1 MTTSSK
7 TSSPLLATLENGIA
21 DLTREPEWKAW
32 LDMQAKLYKYSFFN
46 CVLIAIQR
54 PEATSCA
61 GFRQWQTRHNR
72 VVRNGEK
79 AIWILAPVFKKIKVV
94 VKDETTGEERE
105 ETREVLSFFKSVKV
119 FDLDQTDGPALPEPC
134 NPLQG
139 DDAGLYASLEAY
151 AHQAG
156 YSVAKEAM
164 GSAHGYC
171 NPRSEHIGINDAD
184 SPAQQAKSL
193 AHEIGH
199 AILHGTDFDMSRAD
213 AELEAESVAYIVCQ
227 HFGLDTARYSFEYIT
242 WWQGQAAKDVQ
253 EGLRASGQRI
263 SNAAKKVI
271 AGVENNMVT
280 SAPAAA
286 AAAIPASLF

>member
-1 MTTSSK
+1 MTQ
-7 TSSPLLATLENGIA
+7 LENGIA

-54 PEATSCA
+54 PDATSCA

-72 VVRNGEK
+72 SVRAGEK
-79 AIWILAPVFKKIKVV
+79 AVWILAPIFTKVKVV
-94 VKDETTGEERE
+94 RKDPQTGEEKEVIE
-105 ETREVLSFFKSVKV
+105 ERLSFFKSVKV
-119 FDLDQTDGPALPEPC
+119 FDIAQTDGPALPEPC

-151 AHQAG
+151 ARQAG
-156 YSVAKEAM
+156 YTVAKEAI
-164 GSAHGYC
+164 GGAHGYC
-171 NPRSEHIGINDAD
+171 NPMSEHIGIEVSD

-271 AGVENNMVT
+271 TGVENNMVT
-280 SAPAAA
+280 TTATPAN
-286 AAAIPASLF
+286 LF

>member
-61 GFRQWQTRHNR
+61 GFRQWQVRHNR

-79 AIWILAPVFKKIKVV
+79 AIWILAPVFKKVKVV

-119 FDLDQTDGPALPEPC
+119 FDVDQTDGPALPEPC

-171 NPRSEHIGINDAD
+171 NPASEHIGINDAD

-199 AILHGTDFDMSRAD
+199 AILHGTDFDMARSD

-271 AGVENNMVT
+271 AGVEKNMITT
-280 SAPAAA
+280 SATAPAAT
-286 AAAIPASLF
+286 PANLF

>member
-1 MTTSSK
+1 MSNPNTNSK
-7 TSSPLLATLENGIA
+7 PTNPTLDKLAKGIA
-21 DLTREPEWKAW
+21 ALTTEPAWKAW

-46 CVLIAIQR
+46 CVLISIQR
-54 PEATSCA
+54 PDATACA
-61 GFRQWQTRHNR
+61 GFRQWQKRHDR
-72 VVRNGEK
+72 QVRNGEK
-79 AIWILAPVFKKIKVV
+79 AISILAPIFRKVKV
-94 VKDETTGEERE
+94 MVKDETTGDERE
-105 ETREVLSFFKSVKV
+105 ETREVLAFFKSVNI
-119 FDLDQTDGPALPEPC
+119 FDIDQTDGPDLPEPC

-139 DDAGLYASLEAY
+139 DDAGLYRHLEVFARK
-151 AHQAG
+151 AG
-156 YSVAKEAM
+156 YSVSKEDT
-164 GSAHGYC
+164 GSSHGYC
-171 NPRSEHIGINDAD
+171 NPVTEHIAVNEND

-199 AILHGTDFDMSRAD
+199 AILHGTDMSRAD

-271 AGVENNMVT
+271 AGVDRELD
-280 SAPAAA
+280 AAA
-286 AAAIPASLF
+286 APAPANLF

>member
-1 MTTSSK
+1 MSNSAPK
-7 TSSPLLATLENGIA
+7 TNPLLTQLETGVA
-21 DLTREPEWKAW
+21 ALTNEPEWKAW

-46 CVLIAIQR
+46 CVLISIQR
-54 PEATSCA
+54 PDATACA

-79 AIWILAPVFKKIKVV
+79 ATWILAPIFKKVDVEKTNE
-94 VKDETTGEERE
+94 KTGEKYWTKEDR
-105 ETREVLSFFKSVKV
+105 LAFFKSVKV
-119 FDLDQTDGPALPEPC
+119 FDVSQTDGPDLPEPC
-134 NPLQG
+134 KPLAG

-151 AHQAG
+151 ALQAG
-156 YSVAKEAM
+156 YSVAKEDT
-164 GSAHGYC
+164 GHAHGYC
-171 NPRSEHIGINDAD
+171 NPVAQHIAVNENDA
-184 SPAQQAKSL
+184 PAQQAKSL

-199 AILHGTDFDMSRAD
+199 AILHGTDMSRAD

-271 AGVENNMVT
+271 AGVDRELD
-280 SAPAAA
+280 AAA
-286 AAAIPASLF
+286 APAPANLF